1 MYIVS
6 ACLVGLETRY
16 DGLHARCESLLEEI
30 GGECFIP
37 LCPEQLGGL
46 PTPRVPAF
54 IDGENGFQVIKGQ
67 AKVVNKEGI
76 DVTRQFLKGAYQVIN
91 IAKAF
96 RVKTYFLKDGSPSC
110 GVNFTH
116 RREGRMPGCGVL
128 AALLTQQGS
137 KIVAVG

>member
-16 DGLHARCESLLEEI
+16 DGSHARCESLLEEI
-30 GGECFIP
+30 GAECFIP

-54 IDGENGFQVIKGQ
+54 IDGGDGFQVLKGQ

-76 DVTRQFLKGAYQVIN
+76 DVTRQFLKGAYQVLN

-96 RVKTYFLKDGSPSC
+96 RVKTYFLRDGSPSC

-116 RREGRMPGCGVL
+116 GREGRVPGCGVL
-128 AALLTQQGS
+128 TALLTQEKS
-137 KIVAVG
+137 KIVAAG